1 MSSLAI
7 LVPVKSASVKSR
19 LSSVLSARARV
30 EFSKLLLEDVLRVL
44 SGAGLIDVTHVVTP
58 DRETLRLAGGF
69 GARGVAE
76 EKDQGVNA
84 AVQRGIKEA
93 GHPERVLVIPSDLPL
108 LQVSDMK
115 EVLRLISV
123 GLDVVITPSQGFD
136 GTNALAFSP
145 DSGLML
151 SYDQNS
157 FWNHLA
163 SAARKNLTTAVS
175 CRRGLMFDVD
185 SPQDFRML
193 ARTNMTRPSV
203 RFARRNSP

>member
-7 LVPVKSASVKSR
+7 LVPVKSARAKSR
-19 LSSVLSARARV
+19 LSSVLSTPARV

-44 SGAGLIDVTHVVTP
+44 KSAGLIDVTHVVTS
-58 DRETLRLAGGF
+58 DREALRLARGF

-76 EKDQGVNA
+76 EGDRGVNA
-84 AVQRGIKEA
+84 AVQRGIMET
-93 GHPERVLVIPSDLPL
+93 GHTERVLVIPSDLPL
-108 LQVSDMK
+108 LQVSDLK
-115 EVLRLISV
+115 EVLRLISE
-123 GLDVVITPSQGFD
+123 GMDVVITPSQGFD

-145 DSGLML
+145 GSGLVL

-185 SPQDFRML
+185 SPQDFRVL
-193 ARTNMTRPSV
+193 ARTGLARPSV
-203 RFARRNSP
+203 QFARRNSP